1 MDVVVA
7 GIGTA
12 LPPHQIPQT
21 VASEGAVHYC
31 CEQPEQAR
39 SVAALYRL
47 SGVETRHCVVLNQS
61 EGTQSER
68 QDFYPPRSVDS
79 PAGPTTGERLR
90 FFERAA
96 GPLAVEA
103 ATKALERSGVEAR
116 RVTHLITVSCSGFS
130 APGFDY
136 DLIDQLPLRPTVAR
150 TQVGFMGCH
159 AALNALR
166 VARAFVAADS
176 EAVVLVCCVELCSL
190 HYQYGWDPE
199 QIVANSL
206 FADGA
211 AACVIQATNSLLK
224 NGCREGEA
232 PAEPRVTSDF
242 PHAHGSAGASPSL
255 FQQAAETP
263 AAAAHSE
270 SPRPFRILASGST
283 VLPHSRDA
291 MTWRVGDHGF
301 RMTLSSSVPGLLAQ
315 HLYPWLS
322 EWLGQHGL
330 RPEAIGAWAVH
341 PGGPRILQAFA
352 EAMRLD
358 PSHLNLSREVLRQ
371 HGNMSSPTLLF
382 ILDRLQQ
389 SRAAGPCVAIGF
401 GPGLAAEATLFE

>member
-1 MDVVVA
+1 MDVVIA

-12 LPPHQIPQT
+12 LPRHQIHQT
-21 VASEGAVHYC
+21 LAGEASAAYC
-31 CEQPEQAR
+31 CDEPGQAR
-39 SVAALYRL
+39 SVAALYRM
-47 SGVETRHCVVLNQS
+47 SGVETRHLVFLNQS
-61 EGTQSER
+61 DGTVAER
-68 QDFYPPRSVDS
+68 QDFYTARTPES
-79 PAGPTTGERLR
+79 PAGPTTGERLE

-136 DLIDQLPLRPTVAR
+136 TLIDQLPLRSTVAR

-166 VARAFVAADS
+166 VARAFVAADPQ
-176 EAVVLVCCVELCSL
+176 AVVLVCCVELCSL

-206 FADGA
+206 FSDGA
-211 AACVIQATNSLLK
+211 AACVIQA
-224 NGCREGEA
+224 
-232 PAEPRVTSDF
+232 SD
-242 PHAHGSAGASPSL
+242 SDR
-255 FQQAAETP
+255 
-263 AAAAHSE
+263 SE
-270 SPRPFRILASGST
+270 SERPFRILASGST
-283 VLPHSRDA
+283 VLPDSRDA

-315 HLYPWLS
+315 HLFPWLS
-322 EWLGQHGL
+322 EWLGNNGH
-330 RPEAIGAWAVH
+330 RPESIGAWAVH

-358 PSHLNLSREVLRQ
+358 PSHVDISREILRQ
-371 HGNMSSPTLLF
+371 YGNMSSATLLF
-382 ILDRLQQ
+382 ILDRLHA
-389 SRAAGPCVAIGF
+389 SRAAGPYVAIGF
-401 GPGLAAEATLFE
+401 GPGLAAEATLLE